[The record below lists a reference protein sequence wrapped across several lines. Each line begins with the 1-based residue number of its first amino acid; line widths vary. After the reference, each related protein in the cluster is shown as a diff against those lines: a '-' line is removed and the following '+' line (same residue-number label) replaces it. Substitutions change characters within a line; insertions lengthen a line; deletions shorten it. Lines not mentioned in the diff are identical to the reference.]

1 MFGYKLIKK
10 EELETL
16 KVEIENLK
24 SALKEV
30 NCAIDEKVK
39 ENEKMITKINEQE
52 KIIANLTQSKFNNE
66 NNTEKPVKKVRR
78 KCTKKTIK
86 KED

>member
-16 KVEIENLK
+16 KVEIESLK

-30 NCAIDEKVK
+30 NCAIDEKMK
-39 ENEKMITKINEQE
+39 ENVKMIAKINEQE
-52 KIIANLTQSKFNNE
+52 KIIANLTQSKINNE

-86 KED
+86 TED

>member
-16 KVEIENLK
+16 KVEIESLK

-30 NCAIDEKVK
+30 NCAFDEKVK